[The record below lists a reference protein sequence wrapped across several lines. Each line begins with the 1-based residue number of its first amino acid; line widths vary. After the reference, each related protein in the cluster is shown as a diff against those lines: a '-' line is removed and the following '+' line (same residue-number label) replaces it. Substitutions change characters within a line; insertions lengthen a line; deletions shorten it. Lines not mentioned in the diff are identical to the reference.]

1 MEREILVLG
10 ASSLVGR
17 NVVDELRHRGFAV
30 CAVSRGA
37 GTGDRSGVRWVR
49 ADVTDPEAC
58 RGLPP
63 LSTAVSTLPIWLT
76 ADIAPTLHE
85 RGVERLVAFSS
96 SSATTKAAAA
106 DAGERA
112 LAARLLDGE
121 KRVRALAPGLSTTI
135 LRPTMIYG
143 GPGDANVERIAH
155 LVRRFR
161 VFPLFAGTTGRRQP
175 VHAAD
180 LGAAA
185 VDALLGDRTRERV
198 YTVAG
203 GEAVTVREL
212 VSRVAETNGARVRF
226 VVLPPRPVEWTAR
239 QLTRLPRVRS
249 IPAGAFARLSEDLV
263 FDNSA
268 ATEDFGYLPR
278 RFEPPD
284 YAAAP

>member
-17 NVVDELRHRGFAV
+17 HVVDELRRRGFAV

-37 GTGDRSGVRWVR
+37 GTGDRPGVRWVR
-49 ADVTDPEAC
+49 ADVTDPEAR

-63 LSTAVSTLPIWLT
+63 VSTAVSTLPIWLT
-76 ADIAPTLHE
+76 ADLAPTLHE
-85 RGVERLVAFSS
+85 HGVQRLVAFSS
-96 SSATTKAAAA
+96 SSAETKAGAA

-112 LAARLLDGE
+112 LAARLVDGE
-121 KRVRALAPGLSTTI
+121 ERVRALAPGMASTI
-135 LRPTMIYG
+135 LRPSMIYG

-161 VFPLFAGTTGRRQP
+161 AFPLFAGTTGRRQP

-180 LGAAA
+180 LGTAA
-185 VDALLGDRTRERV
+185 VDVMLADQTRERV

-203 GEAVTVREL
+203 GETVTVREL
-212 VSRVAETNGARVRF
+212 VSRVAEANGVRVRF
-226 VVLPPRPVEWTAR
+226 VVLPLRPVEWSVQ

-249 IPAGAFARLSEDLV
+249 VPAGAFARLSEDLV
-263 FDNSA
+263 FDDPAA
-268 ATEDFGYLPR
+268 ATDFGWAPR
-278 RFEPPD
+278 GFEPPD
-284 YAAAP
+284 YRAP